1 MAGARV
7 ALSTAVGNG
16 PCACPYAFVNAT
28 GPAMP
33 MRPNK
38 PWWPYVVA
46 VVTTLAAAF
55 VTQNI
60 HILRERFTLFLFW
73 PLLLALAW
81 YGGAGPA
88 LLAAALA
95 AAYVLTLGSELPDWL
110 ELLPLVGAVTVATLT
125 TAVVAYWRRDSESK
139 LHEASERFSTVAN
152 SAPVLIGMSGA
163 DKGVTYFNSAWLEFT
178 GRPLTQE
185 LGMGWLAGV
194 HPDDRDAALAKYEE
208 AWDARRPFEVEFR
221 LRRADGEYRSV
232 LVRGRPRLGED
243 GQLAGYTASATD
255 ITDQRDAIS
264 AADDA
269 RKAAEAAS
277 RAKDAFLATVSHELR
292 APLSPILT
300 WARMLRNDHLDPTQS
315 AKALEVIE
323 RNARLQAQLIEDL
336 LDVARIVE
344 GKVRLQVR
352 PVDLSE
358 VVENAVDTVRPA
370 AEAKDVRL
378 QLVLDSTITLPG
390 DPERLQQVVWN
401 LLSNAVKFTPK
412 GGRIHIVLER
422 VNSHIEIAVSDTG
435 AGIAPDQVSRLFER
449 FWQADSSTT
458 RVHTG
463 LGLGLSIVR
472 HLTEL
477 HGGTVTAESP
487 GVGQGS
493 TFTVKL
499 PLAPMVRTADELT
512 RRHPTLQHAVVPNAR
527 LDGVRVLLVDD
538 EPDSNEAVRMLL
550 DHCGAEVR
558 VAGSAAHAYEIL
570 FRWKPDVLLTD
581 IGMPGEDGY
590 SLLARIRKQQGERGQ
605 VPAIALTAF
614 ASPDDRA
621 RLLSAGFRLHL
632 AKPVEPG
639 ELTTAI
645 AAVVGDAH
653 RRAQ

>member
-1 MAGARV
+1 MPTRSNKLWLRYLMAAV
-7 ALSTAVGNG
+7 TA
-16 PCACPYAFVNAT
+16 
-28 GPAMP
+28 
-33 MRPNK
+33 
-38 PWWPYVVA
+38 
-46 VVTTLAAAF
+46 LAAAL

-60 HILRERFTLFLFW
+60 PILRDRFSLFLFW
-73 PLLLALAW
+73 PLILAFAW

-88 LLAAALA
+88 LLAATVATV
-95 AAYVLTLGSELPDWL
+95 YVLTLGSESANWA
-110 ELLPLVGAVTVATLT
+110 ELAPLVGVLAVTTLT
-125 TAVVAYWRRDSESK
+125 AAVVAYWRRDSESK
-139 LHEASERFSTVAN
+139 LKEASERFSTVAN

-163 DKGVTYFNSAWLEFT
+163 DKGVIYFNDAWLEFT
-178 GRPLTQE
+178 GRPLDRE
-185 LGMGWLAGV
+185 LGMGWLEGV
-194 HPDDRDAALAKYEE
+194 HPDDRDVALAKYDE
-208 AWDARRPFEVEFR
+208 AWAARRPFEGEFR
-221 LRRADGEYRSV
+221 LCRADGQYRYV

-255 ITDQRDAIS
+255 ITDQREAIRAS
-264 AADDA
+264 EDA
-269 RKAAEAAS
+269 RKAAEAAN

-300 WARMLRNDHLDPTQS
+300 WARMLRTDHLDPTRS

-358 VVENAVDTVRPA
+358 VVQNAVDTVRPA
-370 AEAKDVRL
+370 AEAKNVRL
-378 QLVLDSTITLPG
+378 QLVLDSTVTLPG

-401 LLSNAVKFTPK
+401 LLCNAVKFTPK
-412 GGRIHIVLER
+412 GGRVHIVLER
-422 VNSHIEIAVSDTG
+422 VNSHVEIAVSDTG
-435 AGIAPDQVSRLFER
+435 AGIAPEQRSRLFER

-458 RVHTG
+458 RVHAG
-463 LGLGLSIVR
+463 LGLGLAIVR

-499 PLAPMVRTADELT
+499 PVAPMVRTAAELT
-512 RRHPTLQHAVVPNAR
+512 RRHPTLQDAAVVPNAR

-538 EPDSNEAVRMLL
+538 EPDSNEAVRVLL
-550 DHCGAEVR
+550 DHYGAEVR

-570 FRWKPDVLLTD
+570 LRWKPDVLVTD

-590 SLLARIRKQQGERGQ
+590 SLLAHVRKQPDERAQ
-605 VPAIALTAF
+605 IPAIALTAL
-614 ASPDDRA
+614 ASADDRA

-639 ELTTAI
+639 ELTAAI
-645 AAVVGDAH
+645 AAVVARPTAVP
-653 RRAQ
+653 RRGS